1 MGPGDQQAGDQQPGE
16 FRRNWRVLAGAF
28 IGIGS
33 SLSLNSYILSTFQP
47 YFLQTFGWTKPQW
60 AALAAVQLL
69 VVIAL
74 PIVGRMSDLI
84 GVWRTAAIGA
94 VSFPLFLLS
103 IALMDGNIT
112 HYLMIYIAQTV
123 LGATAT
129 STVFARVVAE
139 RFEANR
145 GLALGLCSAG
155 SPMVAFL
162 GVPLIS
168 AFTRA
173 HGFRAGYLTVAL
185 FCAVGSVLTLWLLWG
200 VEGRRKPREPSQRG
214 WGDYRTIFAM
224 PVFWFM
230 MLAIFLVN
238 LPFSLATAQLKLVV
252 SEQGLP
258 DAVAAI
264 IVSGF
269 AIASVAGRWVF
280 GFAIDRLPAHRV
292 AATGFGLPV
301 IGLLLLLSSLNSLPW
316 VMFAMV
322 LIGTALGSEADIIPF
337 LVTQRFG
344 IARFGTVLGLMMA
357 ATGGALGLGNVLLA
371 VVLKQ
376 TGSFDAYLLICAGAA
391 LIGSLMFLLLGG
403 RRFGAP
409 G

>member
-1 MGPGDQQAGDQQPGE
+1 MEQAGEPRSE

-28 IGIGS
+28 IGIGT

-47 YFLQTFGWTKPQW
+47 YFLNSFGWTKPQW
-60 AALAAVQLL
+60 AALGAVQLL

-74 PIVGRMSDLI
+74 PVVGRMADVI

-94 VSFPLFLLS
+94 VSFPLFLLA

-129 STVFARVVAE
+129 STVYARVVAE
-139 RFEANR
+139 RFSKNR

-155 SPMVAFL
+155 SPLVAAA
-162 GVPLIS
+162 GSPLVS
-168 AFTRA
+168 AFVRD
-173 HGFRAGYLTVAL
+173 HGFRAGYIAVAL

-200 VEGRRKPREPSQRG
+200 VEQRRKPRSPEQRG
-214 WGDYRTIFAM
+214 LGDYRAVFAM

-230 MLAIFLVN
+230 MLALFLVN

-252 SEQGLP
+252 AEQGLP
-258 DAVAAI
+258 DATAAI
-264 IVSGF
+264 IVSAF
-269 AIASVAGRWVF
+269 AIASMAGRWVF

-292 AATGFGLPV
+292 AATGFGLPI
-301 IGLLLLLSSLNSLPW
+301 IGLLLLVSPLNTLPW
-316 VMFAMV
+316 IMFAMV
-322 LIGTALGSEADIIPF
+322 LIGTAFGSEADIIPY
-337 LVTQRFG
+337 LVTKRFG

-357 ATGGALGLGNVLLA
+357 ATGAALGLGTVLLA
-371 VVLKQ
+371 VVLKL

-391 LIGSLMFLLLGG
+391 LIGSLMFLMLGAK
-403 RRFGAP
+403 RFAAEI
-409 G
+409 

>member
-1 MGPGDQQAGDQQPGE
+1 MKQASE
-16 FRRNWRVLAGAF
+16 FRRNWRVLAGALL
-28 IGIGS
+28 GIGS

-60 AALAAVQLL
+60 AALGAVQLL

-74 PIVGRMSDLI
+74 PVVGRMADI
-84 GVWRTAAIGA
+84 MGVWRTAAIGA
-94 VSFPLFLLS
+94 VSFPLFLLA

-129 STVFARVVAE
+129 STVYARVVAE
-139 RFEANR
+139 RFNRNR

-155 SPMVAFL
+155 SPLVAAV
-162 GVPLIS
+162 GSPLVS
-168 AFTRA
+168 AFVRD
-173 HGFRAGYLTVAL
+173 HGFRAGYLAVAL

-200 VEGRRKPREPSQRG
+200 VEGRRKARTPEQRG

-230 MLAIFLVN
+230 ILALFLVN
-238 LPFSLATAQLKLVV
+238 LPFSLATAQIKLAV

-258 DAVAAI
+258 DASAAL
-264 IVSGF
+264 IVSAF
-269 AIASVAGRWVF
+269 AIASVAGRFVF
-280 GFAIDRLPAHRV
+280 GFAIDRLPSHRV
-292 AATGFGLPV
+292 AAVGFGLPM
-301 IGLLLLLSSLNSLPW
+301 IGLLLLLSPLDSLLW

-322 LIGTALGSEADIIPF
+322 LIGAAFGSEADVIPF
-337 LVTQRFG
+337 LVSKRFG
-344 IARFGTVLGLMMA
+344 IERFGTVLGLMMA
-357 ATGGALGLGNVLLA
+357 ATGGALGMGNVLLA
-371 VVLKQ
+371 VVLKL

-391 LIGSLMFLLLGG
+391 LVGSLMFLSLGA
-403 RRFGAP
+403 RRFATDV
-409 G
+409 

>member
-1 MGPGDQQAGDQQPGE
+1 MMAQEGE

-28 IGIGS
+28 IGIGT

-60 AALAAVQLL
+60 AALGAVQLL

-74 PIVGRMSDLI
+74 PIVGRMADVI

-139 RFEANR
+139 RFNKNR

-155 SPMVAFL
+155 SPLVAAA
-162 GVPLIS
+162 GSPLIS
-168 AFTRA
+168 AFVRD
-173 HGFRAGYLTVAL
+173 HGFRAGYLAVAL
-185 FCAVGSVLTLWLLWG
+185 FCAVGSALTLWLLWG
-200 VEGRRKPREPSQRG
+200 VEERRKARPPEQRG
-214 WGDYRTIFAM
+214 MGDYRAVFAM

-230 MLAIFLVN
+230 MVAIFLVN

-252 SEQGLP
+252 AEQGLP
-258 DAVAAI
+258 DVSAAI
-264 IVSGF
+264 IVSAF

-292 AATGFGLPV
+292 AAVGFGLPI
-301 IGLLLLLSSLNSLPW
+301 IGLLILLSPFDSLPA

-322 LIGTALGSEADIIPF
+322 LIGTAFGSEADVIPF
-337 LVTQRFG
+337 LVSQRFG

-357 ATGGALGLGNVLLA
+357 ATGGALGMGNVLLA
-371 VVLKQ
+371 VVLKI
-376 TGSFDAYLLICAGAA
+376 TGSFDAYLWICGAA
-391 LIGSLMFLLLGG
+391 GLVGALMFLSLGAK
-403 RRFGAP
+403 RFALP
-409 G
+409 T